1 MQLSVRVAGFIVFAR
16 PFMEGHVGS
25 MVPFLGERLSTSRSF
40 LSSLLGLFLSFLF
53 ISAPPVPAP
62 SLSSYPPLLFFTFDT
77 MTRLLSDI
85 CYFGLADGIPNPEA
99 AISKAIATSSI
110 ISCHPSPG
118 PGFTSLP
125 DDVLLLVIS
134 LIGVEDILALRMV
147 CTHDLDS
154 SQIGNRSQSSS
165 QTSKRFISVTKQR
178 WVWSDAL
185 KYHVI
190 DRRLPVPAFIAD
202 LKSLSAKELE
212 VRAIHASRFH
222 RNWCSPH
229 PRPRRNV
236 DFPIRELITE
246 DDSSLQLSKDH
257 PHPIS
262 QVLFPPGYNG
272 ELLITV
278 ERNRV
283 TCWEIPFEGTEA
295 FLVAERHLP
304 DCVID
309 GLVINDDPDSEGLL
323 IVMFSRI
330 INT

>member
-1 MQLSVRVAGFIVFAR
+1 
-16 PFMEGHVGS
+16 
-25 MVPFLGERLSTSRSF
+25 
-40 LSSLLGLFLSFLF
+40 
-53 ISAPPVPAP
+53 
-62 SLSSYPPLLFFTFDT
+62 

-85 CYFGLADGIPNPEA
+85 CYFGIPDAIPNHA
-99 AISKAIATSSI
+99 ATGGPISKAIVTSSI
-110 ISCHPSPG
+110 ISSRPSTG
-118 PGFTSLP
+118 LSSLP
-125 DDVLLLVIS
+125 DDILLLVVS

-154 SQIGNRSQSSS
+154 NQSDRDLNPL

-190 DRRLPVPAFIAD
+190 DRRLPVPASIAD

-222 RNWCSPH
+222 RNWCSPR
-229 PRPRRNV
+229 PRCRRNV
-236 DFPIRELITE
+236 DFPTRELITE
-246 DDSSLQLSKDH
+246 DNSPIQLFKDH

-262 QVLFPPGYNG
+262 QVVFPSGYNG

-278 ERNRV
+278 EQNRV
-283 TCWEIPFEGTEA
+283 ACWEIPFEGSEA
-295 FLVAERHLP
+295 FLVAERYLS

-309 GLVINDDPDSEGLL
+309 GLAVNDDPDSEAML
-323 IVMFSRI
+323 IVMFSRKI
-330 INT
+330 VNM